1 MGRFYRSLTII
12 QIRIHALKTLVLGIG
27 NLLLGDEGVGV
38 HAARE
43 LLKEDLP
50 QGTRVLEIGTA
61 ILDALPELEKAQR
74 VIVLD
79 AMTHT
84 GDPGTIYQIPH
95 HQCRGSSCIASMHG
109 FDLFRTLALTGRTNL
124 PDVLVLGVEP
134 SHLDW
139 STELSAPVA
148 EALPLLLETVRRE
161 LNRANNGKRRGPGHA
176 RRFGTL

>member
-1 MGRFYRSLTII
+1 M
-12 QIRIHALKTLVLGIG
+12 QTLVLGIG

-79 AMTHT
+79 AMAYN
-84 GDPGTIYQIPH
+84 GDPGTIYRIPH
-95 HQCRGSSCIASMHG
+95 HQCRGSLNIASMHG
-109 FDLFRTLALTGRTNL
+109 FDLFRTLALTERRHL
-124 PDVLVLGVEP
+124 PEVLVLGVEP
-134 SHLDW
+134 AHLDW
-139 STELSAPVA
+139 STDLSAPVA

-161 LNRANNGKRRGPGHA
+161 ITGSNKSYMTKTLN
-176 RRFGTL
+176 